1 MFPYSVDYE
10 GTITYIASRQGF
22 LYIKKNRKSEQ
33 FTVLSWMKDNI
44 ANNVLKRQFN
54 LNAIVNFCTNTPLPH
69 ITQGLLS
76 PIGPEHC
83 LSSLPD
89 WLGPGGN
96 IAWRSSNRVSKFS
109 PFSGLLYDKRYT
121 VLVTHNYY

>member
-1 MFPYSVDYE
+1 
-10 GTITYIASRQGF
+10 
-22 LYIKKNRKSEQ
+22 
-33 FTVLSWMKDNI
+33 MKDNI
-44 ANNVLKRQFN
+44 AINVLKRQFN
-54 LNAIVNFCTNTPLPH
+54 LNAILNFCTNNPPH
-69 ITQGLLS
+69 KTKGLLS

-109 PFSGLLYDKRYT
+109 PFCGLLYDKSYT
-121 VLVTHNYY
+121 VLVFALAV